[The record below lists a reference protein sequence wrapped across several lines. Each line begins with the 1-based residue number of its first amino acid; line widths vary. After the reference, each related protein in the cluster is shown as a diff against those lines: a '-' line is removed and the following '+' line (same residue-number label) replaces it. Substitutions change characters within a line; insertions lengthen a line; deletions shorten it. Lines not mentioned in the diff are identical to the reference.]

1 MCGLFGVITTKPT
14 KLNKTIFNVL
24 GVENDTRGG
33 DSCGI
38 FIDGEVEYGVNENKY
53 YSNFFK
59 TSKLLK
65 ATKKCSIALGHCRKA
80 SVGVINETTAQ
91 PIVLT
96 NDDGK
101 IEFVVMHNGTIYN
114 YKELARK
121 YIPEIDIT
129 NLTDSQVMARIFYY
143 KGYDVLNEYY
153 GGAVFVIVDYR
164 ENKPKILLWKGASKQ
179 NSACLNKTEERP
191 FKFTV
196 SNDKFI
202 FSSLGTYLEVF
213 SNDTIYTLIPNNL
226 IEVCE
231 GDVYSVAEYK
241 RDDVTQS
248 SYYPKTTT
256 YFEDDNDVFY
266 SESYYYD
273 TRNTIPSKTTNT
285 TKETVK
291 DNKER
296 LTITD
301 GGLYEINNQP
311 ASGVYNVDSNGNIVK
326 EKGNNILTLY
336 FWDGVLLYGIQ
347 AYCFLKNACRYY
359 DMLETDVKYTM
370 CEVLNY
376 LSPYP
381 IAHPDYTSPYTNKA
395 LFYKSVDTLNMI
407 PYMGTIHRF
416 LMHPTEH
423 FINGNKSGNMWKEG
437 KDGGFYEL
445 KRILNTVKI
454 DMSNLY
460 KELYATC
467 S

>member
-14 KLNKTIFNVL
+14 KLTKTIFNVL

-38 FIDGEVEYGVNENKY
+38 FIDGQVEYGVNENKY

-59 TSKLLK
+59 NSKLLK

-101 IEFVVMHNGTIYN
+101 VEFVVMHNGTIYN

-129 NLTDSQVMARIFYY
+129 GLTDSQVMARIFYY

-202 FSSLGTYLEVF
+202 FSSLGT
-213 SNDTIYTLIPNNL
+213 
-226 IEVCE
+226 
-231 GDVYSVAEYK
+231 
-241 RDDVTQS
+241 
-248 SYYPKTTT
+248 
-256 YFEDDNDVFY
+256 
-266 SESYYYD
+266 
-273 TRNTIPSKTTNT
+273 SK
-285 TKETVK
+285 
-291 DNKER
+291 
-296 LTITD
+296 
-301 GGLYEINNQP
+301 
-311 ASGVYNVDSNGNIVK
+311 
-326 EKGNNILTLY
+326 
-336 FWDGVLLYGIQ
+336 
-347 AYCFLKNACRYY
+347 
-359 DMLETDVKYTM
+359 
-370 CEVLNY
+370 
-376 LSPYP
+376 
-381 IAHPDYTSPYTNKA
+381 
-395 LFYKSVDTLNMI
+395 
-407 PYMGTIHRF
+407 
-416 LMHPTEH
+416 
-423 FINGNKSGNMWKEG
+423 
-437 KDGGFYEL
+437 
-445 KRILNTVKI
+445 
-454 DMSNLY
+454 
-460 KELYATC
+460 
-467 S
+467 